1 MTKSPKSHVFSIVL
15 ALVIFGVTGWYGFNG
30 YNQLSQAKAEITQT
44 DQVLASLEQESQTM
58 TQSYQDAKK
67 TFMDNESV
75 KLEKI
80 ETVFPSEEDLTD
92 LTRAFDMF
100 ATKNHYSSN
109 PFFVSQLTYGEVTS
123 EDGYRV
129 LPITMSIECSEKNFY
144 KFLNYIE
151 ASGSLDTGVQ
161 LMSINALSLQMDE
174 KTDTLRV
181 QLSLYAYLQ
190 NL

>member
-1 MTKSPKSHVFSIVL
+1 MTKTPKSHFFSTIL

-30 YNQLSQAKAEITQT
+30 YSQLSQAKTDITQT
-44 DQVLASLEQESQTM
+44 DQTLALLEQDSLSV

-80 ETVFPSEEDLTD
+80 ETVFPREEDLTD
-92 LTRAFDMF
+92 LTRAFDAF

-109 PFFVSQLTYGEVTS
+109 PFFVSQLTYGEMATQ
-123 EDGYRV
+123 DGYQV

-151 ASGSLDTGVQ
+151 ASGSLNTGVQ
-161 LMSINALSLQMDE
+161 LMSINALSLQME
-174 KTDTLRV
+174 EETDTLRV

>member
-1 MTKSPKSHVFSIVL
+1 MTKSSKSHVFSIVL

-30 YNQLSQAKAEITQT
+30 YNNLSQAKVDITQT
-44 DQVLASLEQESQTM
+44 DQALALLEQESQSV
-58 TQSYQDAKK
+58 TQVYQDAKK
-67 TFMDNESV
+67 TFMDNESA

-80 ETVFPSEEDLTD
+80 ETIFPGGEDLTD
-92 LTRAFDMF
+92 LTRAFDTF

-109 PFFVSQLTYGEVTS
+109 PFFVSQLTYGDVTTQ
-123 EDGYRV
+123 DGYRV

-161 LMSINALSLQMDE
+161 LMSINALSLQME
-174 KTDTLRV
+174 EETDTLRV

-190 NL
+190 NI